1 MIIQE
6 QTPLWKRLALPTAIV
21 ALAAGAYVFWSG
33 GQPVDNDTSQAASA
47 VAGAQTGGMATPFG
61 DAPPVGATV
70 SADDRPSDVSAE
82 DWTALSAALAKQKG
96 EAERIVSYLR
106 YQHDFEFWQSTID
119 SKNVEKRHQM
129 AKALLEQLPERV
141 AKGEFTGPEGTLMGT
156 VLLGDLEPDEAKR
169 EKRIEEWTQKL
180 SVAAPQP
187 SDEKLLID
195 RDRITELKRRQANA
209 YAEWQIKPPGDRD
222 QAHLEKAIEEAQR
235 WYASG
240 AP

>member
-6 QTPLWKRLALPTAIV
+6 QTPLWKRLALPAAI
-21 ALAAGAYVFWSG
+21 LAAAAVAYMYWPGSQPADKGAA
-33 GQPVDNDTSQAASA
+33 QAASA
-47 VAGAQTGGMATPFG
+47 AAGGLTGGMATPFG
-61 DAPPVGATV
+61 DAAPAAATV
-70 SADDRPSDVSAE
+70 GTDGRPSDVSSE
-82 DWTALSAALAKQKG
+82 DWAALSAVLAKQKG

-129 AKALLEQLPERV
+129 AQSLLEQLPERV
-141 AKGEFTGPEGTLMGT
+141 AKGEFTGAEGTLMGT

-169 EKRIEEWTQKL
+169 EKKIEEWTQKL
-180 SVAAPQP
+180 GMAAPQP
-187 SDEKLLID
+187 SDEKLLTD
-195 RDRITELKRRQANA
+195 RDRLTELKRRQANA
-209 YAEWQIKPPGDRD
+209 YAEWQVKPPGDRD
-222 QAHLEKAIEEAQR
+222 QAQLDKAMQEAQR